1 MDKKDKIHDELTKTT
16 ESLDKSIEVLKRYSQ
31 GIPSNTKIDATDEID
46 KDSNPEV
53 INQCPKCEIG
63 NAIDARFC
71 KSCGEKLI
79 KEETIT
85 ILKCPKCDK
94 EYDDSFSFCE
104 IDGESL
110 EKRQIRKEIAPH
122 KDSSTIIK
130 DEKVLEGISGW
141 LILPAIGLFGNPII
155 NIILY
160 SIGIMELDLFG
171 ALFILFS
178 IYLLFPFFKKETIFI
193 NCYIG
198 YLVSVNIINLVN
210 VYSLMDYG
218 GFELKFQLKLLTRSA
233 LYALIWISYFL
244 KSKRVKNTFIN

>member
-16 ESLDKSIEVLKRYSQ
+16 ESLDKSIETLKKYSQ
-31 GIPSNTKIDATDEID
+31 KYPSNTKIYTADEID
-46 KDSNPEV
+46 KNPNPKV

-85 ILKCPKCDK
+85 ILKCSKCDK

-104 IDGESL
+104 IDGERL
-110 EKRQIRKEIAPH
+110 EKRQIRKEIYPH

-141 LILPAIGLFGNPII
+141 LIVLVIGLLGNPII

-160 SIGIMELDLFG
+160 SIGIIE
-171 ALFILFS
+171 S
-178 IYLLFPFFKKETIFI
+178 
-193 NCYIG
+193 
-198 YLVSVNIINLVN
+198 
-210 VYSLMDYG
+210 
-218 GFELKFQLKLLTRSA
+218 
-233 LYALIWISYFL
+233 
-244 KSKRVKNTFIN
+244 